1 MGGVRLRL
9 GRGDGGA
16 SSTNGARRQPLASLH
31 TVILGL
37 DPRIELSATRR
48 HMNERRPF
56 IATYILASRPL
67 GVLYVGMTSNLY
79 ERTRQ
84 HREDRIEGFA
94 QRYGCKTLVW
104 YERHGFVTEAIKRE
118 KALKRWNRTWK
129 LELVEQTNPQ
139 WQDLYPSLCGLAPDP
154 RVKPEDDG
162 EGEGSVRALLRRLDD
177 V

>member
-1 MGGVRLRL
+1 M
-9 GRGDGGA
+9 
-16 SSTNGARRQPLASLH
+16 SQ
-31 TVILGL
+31 
-37 DPRIELSATRR
+37 
-48 HMNERRPF
+48 RRPC

-94 QRYGCKTLVW
+94 ERYGCKTLVW
-104 YERHGFVTEAIKRE
+104 YEMHGFVTEAIRRE

-129 LELVEQTNPQ
+129 LELVEKTNPG
-139 WQDLYPSLCGLAPDP
+139 WRDLYPSLFGQAPDP

-162 EGEGSVRALLRRLDD
+162 EGEGSVSAFLRRLDGP
-177 V
+177 

>member
-1 MGGVRLRL
+1 
-9 GRGDGGA
+9 
-16 SSTNGARRQPLASLH
+16 
-31 TVILGL
+31 
-37 DPRIELSATRR
+37 
-48 HMNERRPF
+48 MNERRPF

-79 ERTRQ
+79 ERIRQ
-84 HREDRIEGFA
+84 HREDRVEGFA

-104 YERHGFVTEAIKRE
+104 YETHGFVTEAIRRE

-129 LELVEQTNPQ
+129 LELVEKTNPP
-139 WQDLYPSLCGLAPDP
+139 WQDLYLSLFGLGPDP

-162 EGEGSVRALLRRLDD
+162 GGGAGVEAFLKRLDG

>member
-1 MGGVRLRL
+1 
-9 GRGDGGA
+9 
-16 SSTNGARRQPLASLH
+16 
-31 TVILGL
+31 
-37 DPRIELSATRR
+37 
-48 HMNERRPF
+48 MNERRPF

-67 GVLYVGMTSNLY
+67 GVLYIGMTSNLY

-139 WQDLYPSLCGLAPDP
+139 WQDLYSSLCGLAPDP

-162 EGEGSVRALLRRLDD
+162 EGEGSVGALLRRLDD